1 MSAPVETRLARR
13 AWLTFW
19 GAMRRYHRYEVEG
32 FAHLE
37 RAGSALLVGY
47 HGRPIAHDLCM
58 LTVTVHERLGY
69 LPHGVIH
76 GYFGHNAR
84 LRRAVDD
91 LGFVTGDGEAIAA
104 AVARG
109 EHIMV
114 QPGGTREGCRSTLHR
129 HTVDWGERTGY
140 LRLALRHGLPIIP
153 VAGAGVDDGYVGLND
168 GAALG
173 RRLGVPH
180 RVPVWFGVGPL
191 GLWPLS
197 PPFPVKMRQVIG
209 APIETRGIDT
219 RDEAAIAQLHQRVKG
234 AVQALLDEA
243 NASKGA
249 RR

>member
-1 MSAPVETRLARR
+1 MSAALDHLPRR
-13 AWLTFW
+13 AWVAAW

-32 FAHLE
+32 FELLE
-37 RAGSALLVGY
+37 RTSPALLVGY

-58 LTVTVHERLGY
+58 LTVTVYERLGY

-76 GYFGHNAR
+76 GAFGAHPA

-109 EHIMV
+109 EHVMV
-114 QPGGTREGCRSTLHR
+114 QPGGTREGCRSARHR
-129 HTVDWGERTGY
+129 HVVDWGGRTGY
-140 LRLALRHGLPIIP
+140 LRLALRHRLPIIP
-153 VAGAGVDDGYVGLND
+153 IAGAGVDDGYVGLND

-173 RRLGVPH
+173 RRLGLPE
-180 RVPVWFGVGPL
+180 RIPVWVGLGPL
-191 GLWPLS
+191 GLWPFS

-209 APIETRGIDT
+209 APIATGEVDPDDR
-219 RDEAAIAQLHQRVKG
+219 AALAALDARVRG
-234 AVQALLDEA
+234 AVQALLDRA
-243 NASKGA
+243 NGRAV